1 MLHIDLVY
9 DALNRHGAQISKQ
22 QICCVRNDRDVFIVF
37 ADGKH
42 QQADRIVQAW
52 EQQEHLLSSYELVL
66 QEIRQ
71 LQFAEEGFAAVIW
84 YSNVSSDMLV
94 VQVHQPC
101 CVLYRQYER
110 FGAAFA
116 EDESMPIWWYGWQ
129 ARPQDIVAMFVHPVV
144 YRQIGLHLS
153 FGWLRAFGK
162 DSKLRQQD
170 QFACSRMLL
179 ADVMHRLSSVFAT
192 LQISQDNTLV
202 AIVQC
207 LAPVSVCWMTGPPS
221 QIELDVLVVQKFMA
235 EKGVKIISGSTTA
248 EIAGRILQR
257 KVVAFPK
264 QAKSDIP
271 PISYMEGMDLVS
283 EGAITIHK
291 VASLLALLQGMHSL
305 LLMEQEQ
312 QLHDGA
318 FLLTRLLC
326 AKGTKIQLL
335 VGLARNPDHSELLY
349 QQKLAD
355 IAECA
360 KILADMGKEVT
371 ITYF

>member
-1 MLHIDLVY
+1 
-9 DALNRHGAQISKQ
+9 
-22 QICCVRNDRDVFIVF
+22 
-37 ADGKH
+37 
-42 QQADRIVQAW
+42 
-52 EQQEHLLSSYELVL
+52 
-66 QEIRQ
+66 
-71 LQFAEEGFAAVIW
+71 
-84 YSNVSSDMLV
+84 
-94 VQVHQPC
+94 
-101 CVLYRQYER
+101 
-110 FGAAFA
+110 
-116 EDESMPIWWYGWQ
+116 
-129 ARPQDIVAMFVHPVV
+129 
-144 YRQIGLHLS
+144 
-153 FGWLRAFGK
+153 
-162 DSKLRQQD
+162 
-170 QFACSRMLL
+170 
-179 ADVMHRLSSVFAT
+179 
-192 LQISQDNTLV
+192 
-202 AIVQC
+202 
-207 LAPVSVCWMTGPPS
+207 MTGPPS
-221 QIELDVLVVQKFMA
+221 QIELDELVVQKFMA

-371 ITYF
+371 IMYF